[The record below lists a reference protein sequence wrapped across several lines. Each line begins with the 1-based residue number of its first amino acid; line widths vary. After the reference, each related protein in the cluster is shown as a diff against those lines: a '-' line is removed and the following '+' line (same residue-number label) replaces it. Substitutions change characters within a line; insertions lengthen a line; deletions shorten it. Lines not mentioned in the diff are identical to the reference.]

1 MWRTHSCVPRRH
13 SWRRLASVPI
23 LLIAVTGASA
33 QLRIVS
39 TSPAITET
47 LYALG
52 AGNRVVGVSAYC
64 HYPPEVASKPKV
76 GSWLH
81 PNTEMIVRLKPDL
94 VIVERLPNQVLTQL
108 EGSGIRVQ
116 PVIIGDVQANLKLI
130 ETVAA
135 ATGTHDR
142 GAKLVES
149 IRTSLKKIESET
161 KPLKR
166 RTVIFIVGRTPGR
179 LEGLV
184 AVGKASYLNEL
195 LAIAAGR
202 NLLADSPLA
211 YPKISLEAIVRLQP
225 DVIIDMGDMAETQ
238 GVSEEHKRSVIEL
251 WKKRPEIRARVHAVA
266 NDIFVVPGPRM
277 VDAAREFRRLIHD
290 NGGK

>member
-1 MWRTHSCVPRRH
+1 MRVAIFLLTAA
-13 SWRRLASVPI
+13 LA
-23 LLIAVTGASA
+23 IA
-33 QLRIVS
+33 QQRIVS

-76 GSWLH
+76 GSWLR

-94 VIVERLPNQVLTQL
+94 VIVERLPNQVLAQL

-116 PVIIGDVQANLKLI
+116 PVIIGDVNANLKLI

-135 ATGTHDR
+135 VIGMQER
-142 GAKLVES
+142 GAKLVAS

-161 KPLKR
+161 SSLKR

-179 LEGLV
+179 LDGMV
-184 AVGKASYLNEL
+184 AVGKGSYLNEL

-202 NLLADSPLA
+202 NLLSDSALA
-211 YPKISLEAIVRLQP
+211 YPKISLETVVRLQP

-238 GVSEEHKRSVIEL
+238 GVSEEHKRSVIQL
-251 WKKRPEIRARVHAVA
+251 WKNRPEIRARVHAVA

-277 VDAAREFRRLIHD
+277 VDAAREFRKLIHE